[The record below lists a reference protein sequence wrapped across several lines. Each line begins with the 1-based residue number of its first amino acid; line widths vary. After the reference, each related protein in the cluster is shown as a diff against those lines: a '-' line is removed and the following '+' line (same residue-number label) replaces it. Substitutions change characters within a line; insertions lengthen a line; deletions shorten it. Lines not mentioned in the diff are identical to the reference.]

1 MPTDSPDDDEFD
13 RQLRALTGG
22 AAGQARFAEPSAA
35 QRARRTRRRRDSRLA
50 KELREPVLMPGQARP
65 LAARRTAAQRWSRS
79 GVAGFLRR
87 HQSWVFVILIL
98 AALVATSIGLSWLST
113 H

>member
-1 MPTDSPDDDEFD
+1 MPSDSPDGDEFD

-22 AAGQARFAEPSAA
+22 AAGRARFAEPTAA
-35 QRARRTRRRRDSRLA
+35 QRARRARRRRDSRMA
-50 KELREPVLMPGQARP
+50 RELREPVLMPGQARP

-79 GVAGFLRR
+79 GVAGLLRR
-87 HQSWVFVILIL
+87 YQSWLLVILIL
-98 AALVATSIGLSWLST
+98 AALVATSIGLSILSN

>member
-1 MPTDSPDDDEFD
+1 MPTDSPDDEFD

-22 AAGQARFAEPSAA
+22 AAGRARFAEPSAA
-35 QRARRTRRRRDSRLA
+35 QRARRARRRRDSRMA
-50 KELREPVLMPGQARP
+50 RELREPVLLPGQARP
-65 LAARRTAAQRWSRS
+65 LAARRPATQRWSRS
-79 GVAGFLRR
+79 WVAGALRR
-87 HQSWVFVILIL
+87 YQSWIFVLLIL